1 MKIQSVLVA
10 ISLALTG
17 SAFAQQADYTLLP
30 TAQPKPKPAPKPA
43 PPAVKPVPPVSVQLY
58 NLLGVNAIFVQ
69 AGGRTA
75 YADGLRA
82 TLLAADKHGLVPQAY
97 WTNELE
103 TAFMSIPLAPSVPGI
118 VDPAPAA
125 PGTPAPAPTL
135 DPKLEAFEAKMVAAL
150 LKYAGHLSTGRVNPQ
165 GVGDDVKVSKN
176 TLSIE
181 AVAAALKNTSISMR
195 ESMEALA
202 PRWPLYRRLQDAL
215 ARLSTAAANGNFPP
229 LKSPNKNFKNGDTDD
244 NVKFLKMRL
253 QTLGYAVPDLDAT
266 YNDNLK
272 PVVLQYLVDHGLQ
285 GNGEIGKG
293 SAIWAHIGVPAEQ
306 RLQQIRI
313 TMEKMRW
320 LPAAPDQ
327 KYVFVNLAFQKLS
340 VFENQEE
347 TLSMK
352 TINGR
357 PKRSTPTLRDKLSIV
372 EMNPSWTVPPRIVVF
387 DKIKAIQE
395 DPDYLRKNNFILLDR
410 DMRPIDGWGGG
421 WNDVD
426 LSQTDSY
433 YLRQLP
439 GTGNALGILK
449 FHLTNPYAIYLHDTN
464 ERNLFTNRDRLLSS
478 GCIRLERPVD
488 FANYMLRGDAKY
500 TPAFLQQNLATTR
513 RAEKNIP
520 QMLQI
525 KLPASVPVYTFY
537 LTANVNEG
545 RLLFATD
552 SYTQDTRLFE
562 LLTYGEVR
570 TKSPADMENEELR
583 RREAELREGGGG
595 NIRRDDEED
604 WRDRRDRER
613 ERDRRDRDRR
623 GNECWG
629 FWC

>member
-1 MKIQSVLVA
+1 MKIQSIVVA

-30 TAQPKPKPAPKPA
+30 TAQPKPKPKPAPKPA
-43 PPAVKPVPPVSVQLY
+43 PPALKPVPPVSVQLY

-69 AGGRTA
+69 AGGRTS

-118 VDPAPAA
+118 IDPAPPAENVPA
-125 PGTPAPAPTL
+125 PGAPAPAPAL
-135 DPKLEAFEAKMVAAL
+135 DPKLESFEAKMVAAL
-150 LKYAGHLSTGRVNPQ
+150 IKYAGHLSTGRVNPQ

-195 ESMEALA
+195 ESMESLA
-202 PRWPLYRRLQDAL
+202 PRWPAYRNLQNAL
-215 ARLSTAAANGNFPP
+215 ARLSQASASGAFPA
-229 LKSPNKNFKNGDTDD
+229 LKNPNKNFKNGDADD

-253 QTLGYAVPDLDAT
+253 QTLGYSVPDLDAV

-285 GNGEIGKG
+285 GNGEISKG
-293 SAIWAHIGVPAEQ
+293 SAIWAHIAIPAEQ
-306 RLQQIRI
+306 RIQQIRI
-313 TMEKMRW
+313 TMEKLRW

-340 VFENQEE
+340 VFENHEE
-347 TLSMK
+347 TMTMK

-357 PKRSTPTLRDKLSIV
+357 PKRSTPTLRDKLTVV

-387 DKIKAIQE
+387 DKIQAIQQ

-410 DMRPIDGWGGG
+410 DMRPIESWRGG
-421 WNDVD
+421 WDDVD

-433 YLRQLP
+433 FLRQLP

-537 LTANVNEG
+537 LTANVTEG
-545 RLLFATD
+545 RMLFAAD
-552 SYTQDTRLFE
+552 AYTQDTRLFE

-570 TKSPADMENEELR
+570 TKSPADKENEELR
-583 RREAELREGGGG
+583 RREAELRDGGG
-595 NIRRDDEED
+595 NYRRDDDDD
-604 WRDRRDRER
+604 WSRRRRRDERRRE
-613 ERDRRDRDRR
+613 
-623 GNECWG
+623 CTG